1 MVRVGKDG
9 RISSGL
15 ATQSSA
21 LNHLITVYNANESTN
36 SRMDNEQT
44 IDSTEEEQLVG
55 SSSSS
60 AATRSATL
68 LLSELRSDVKET
80 DLLPLFGHAISRIVE
95 IDIPMSDVGVG
106 LGYAHVVF
114 EFAAAADAALNL
126 LGGPNSIV
134 QVGNKGTARV
144 SKSQTAI
151 SSSLEDFRLYMGRL
165 PLDVTYEEVKEYLC
179 DLWKLALVREYS
191 KLSGIEKDIDNEK
204 CPINEIRLCG
214 GGEVDIGK
222 GIRYRRRYCL
232 VNLGDVWNNT
242 ERLMSAYQD
251 QIDKS
256 DICKLNIRG
265 IIPWLKDIRD
275 RPIDTTLNGPYNR
288 ETKINSASASSCYSS
303 TLGIIGLTDHVTEI
317 ELIKLF
323 SEFGPIEG
331 VKFYPMKHMAYL
343 RFAKVSA
350 AIAAKLELTDF
361 PIRGVPIRIQWA
373 ATHNGDQSFLQPL
386 EFSNNIPSLF
396 TSKKRDQTDLQTTRQ
411 AIISQPHNSV
421 ISANS
426 SSIKSWANQIVE
438 MANRNSINN
447 QSETAEK

>member
-165 PLDVTYEEVKEYLC
+165 PL
-179 DLWKLALVREYS
+179 
-191 KLSGIEKDIDNEK
+191 
-204 CPINEIRLCG
+204 G
-214 GGEVDIGK
+214 G
-222 GIRYRRRYCL
+222 
-232 VNLGDVWNNT
+232 
-242 ERLMSAYQD
+242 
-251 QIDKS
+251 
-256 DICKLNIRG
+256 
-265 IIPWLKDIRD
+265 
-275 RPIDTTLNGPYNR
+275 
-288 ETKINSASASSCYSS
+288 
-303 TLGIIGLTDHVTEI
+303 
-317 ELIKLF
+317 
-323 SEFGPIEG
+323 
-331 VKFYPMKHMAYL
+331 
-343 RFAKVSA
+343 
-350 AIAAKLELTDF
+350 
-361 PIRGVPIRIQWA
+361 
-373 ATHNGDQSFLQPL
+373 
-386 EFSNNIPSLF
+386 
-396 TSKKRDQTDLQTTRQ
+396 
-411 AIISQPHNSV
+411 
-421 ISANS
+421 
-426 SSIKSWANQIVE
+426 
-438 MANRNSINN
+438 
-447 QSETAEK
+447 